1 MSRADAEFALR
12 LPELLRARIE
22 RAASASR
29 RSLNAEVVVRLE
41 HSFCREGVADGDAP
55 LPAQTAPRGL
65 RLLCLLVP
73 RRPGRPRSLP
83 VHGMRPLPP
92 RADVQGR
99 WEMGLPAGL
108 VLRETQ
114 ARAPRPEVLERC
126 LRQRAAHPFRAHS
139 RTLRRLS
146 HV

>member
-73 RRPGRPRSLP
+73 ETATQQHLYILAELYLLSAVLK
-83 VHGMRPLPP
+83 
-92 RADVQGR
+92 R
-99 WEMGLPAGL
+99 WEDEG
-108 VLRETQ
+108 RK
-114 ARAPRPEVLERC
+114 
-126 LRQRAAHPFRAHS
+126 
-139 RTLRRLS
+139 
-146 HV
+146 